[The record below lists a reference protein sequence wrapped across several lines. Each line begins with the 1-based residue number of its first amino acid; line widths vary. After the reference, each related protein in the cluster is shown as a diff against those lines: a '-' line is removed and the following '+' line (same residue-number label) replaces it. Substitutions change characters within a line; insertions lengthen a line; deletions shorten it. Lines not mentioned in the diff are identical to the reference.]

1 MLAIDGKIALV
12 TGATRGIGKAIALQL
27 ASQGAIVVGTAT
39 SEAGAQAI
47 TAALGEVGNAG
58 TGMVLNVSDADS
70 VADMLKAIVDAYG
83 APSILVNNAGI
94 TRDNLLMR
102 MKNDEWDDVVNTNM
116 SSIFRMAKGCLRG
129 MTKARWGRVINI
141 SSVVGSMGNMG
152 QANYA
157 AAKAGVEGFSR
168 AMAREVASRNITVN
182 SIAPGFIATDMTAAL
197 GEEQKDVL
205 RKQIPLQR
213 LGTPEDIATLVGF
226 LASDA
231 GAYITGETIHV
242 NGGMYMSQ
250 TFGLAFSLIQS
261 DLMLFSISCVCI
273 WLAFWPDLQITA
285 SLYTEQKTEQSSGI
299 LHPLFSNTFVS
310 VV

>member
-27 ASQGAIVVGTAT
+27 ASQGVIVIGTAT
-39 SEAGAQAI
+39 SESGAQAI
-47 TAALGEVGNAG
+47 TAALTEVGNTG
-58 TGMVLNVSDADS
+58 TGMVLNVSDSDS
-70 VADMLKAIVDAYG
+70 VADTLKAIVEAYG
-83 APSILVNNAGI
+83 APAILVNNAGI

-116 SSIFRMAKGCLRG
+116 SSIFRMSKGCLRG

-141 SSVVGSMGNMG
+141 SSVVGSMGNIG

-168 AMAREVASRNITVN
+168 AMAREVASRNVTVN
-182 SIAPGFIATDMTAAL
+182 CIAPGFTATDMTAAL
-197 GEEQKDVL
+197 GDEQKDTL

-213 LGTPEDIATLVGF
+213 LGTPEDIAQLVGF

-242 NGGMYMSQ
+242 NGGMYMS
-250 TFGLAFSLIQS
+250 
-261 DLMLFSISCVCI
+261 
-273 WLAFWPDLQITA
+273 
-285 SLYTEQKTEQSSGI
+285 
-299 LHPLFSNTFVS
+299 
-310 VV
+310 

>member
-1 MLAIDGKIALV
+1 MLAIDGKITLV
-12 TGATRGIGKAIALQL
+12 TGATRGIGKAILLQL
-27 ASQGAIVVGTAT
+27 ASQGAIVIGTAT
-39 SEAGAQAI
+39 SESGAQAI
-47 TAALGEVGNAG
+47 RAALTEVGNVG
-58 TGMVLNVSDADS
+58 TGMVLDVSDADS
-70 VADMLKAIVDAYG
+70 VANTLKIIVEAYG
-83 APSILVNNAGI
+83 APAILVNNAGI

-116 SSIFRMAKGCLRG
+116 SSIFRMSKGCLRG

-182 SIAPGFIATDMTAAL
+182 CIAPGFIATDMTDAL
-197 GEEQKDVL
+197 GDEQKDTL
-205 RKQIPLQR
+205 RTQIPLQR
-213 LGTPEDIATLVGF
+213 LGTPEDIAQLVGF

-242 NGGMYMSQ
+242 NGGMYMS
-250 TFGLAFSLIQS
+250 
-261 DLMLFSISCVCI
+261 
-273 WLAFWPDLQITA
+273 
-285 SLYTEQKTEQSSGI
+285 
-299 LHPLFSNTFVS
+299 
-310 VV
+310 

>member
-116 SSIFRMAKGCLRG
+116 SSIFRMAKGFLRG
-129 MTKARWGRVINI
+129 ITKARWGRVINI

-242 NGGMYMSQ
+242 NGGMYMS
-250 TFGLAFSLIQS
+250 
-261 DLMLFSISCVCI
+261 
-273 WLAFWPDLQITA
+273 
-285 SLYTEQKTEQSSGI
+285 
-299 LHPLFSNTFVS
+299 
-310 VV
+310 

>member
-1 MLAIDGKIALV
+1 MLAIDGKVALV

-39 SEAGAQAI
+39 SDSGAQAI
-47 TAALGEVGNAG
+47 TQALKDAGNAG
-58 TGMVLNVSDADS
+58 TGMVLNVSDSES
-70 VADMLKAIVDAYG
+70 VDATLKAIAEAFG
-83 APSILVNNAGI
+83 APTILVNNAGI

-116 SSIFRMAKGCLRG
+116 SSIFRMSKGCLRG

-168 AMAREVASRNITVN
+168 AMAREVASRNVTVN
-182 SIAPGFIATDMTAAL
+182 SIAPGFIATDMTEAL
-197 GEEQKDVL
+197 GTEQKDAL

-213 LGTPEDIATLVGF
+213 LGAPEDIANIVGF

-242 NGGMYMSQ
+242 NGGMYMS
-250 TFGLAFSLIQS
+250 
-261 DLMLFSISCVCI
+261 
-273 WLAFWPDLQITA
+273 
-285 SLYTEQKTEQSSGI
+285 
-299 LHPLFSNTFVS
+299 
-310 VV
+310 

>member
-1 MLAIDGKIALV
+1 MLAIDGKVALV

-27 ASQGAIVVGTAT
+27 ASQGAIVIGTAT
-39 SEAGAQAI
+39 SDSGAQAI
-47 TAALGEVGNAG
+47 TQALKDAGNAG
-58 TGMVLNVSDADS
+58 TGMVLNVSDSES
-70 VADMLKAIVDAYG
+70 VDTTLKAIVEAFG
-83 APSILVNNAGI
+83 APTILVNNAGI

-116 SSIFRMAKGCLRG
+116 SSIFRMSKGCLRG

-168 AMAREVASRNITVN
+168 AMAREVASRNVTVN
-182 SIAPGFIATDMTAAL
+182 SIAPGFIATDMTEAL
-197 GEEQKDVL
+197 GDEQKDVL

-213 LGTPEDIATLVGF
+213 LGAPEDIANIVGF
-226 LASDA
+226 LASEA

-242 NGGMYMSQ
+242 NGGMYMS
-250 TFGLAFSLIQS
+250 
-261 DLMLFSISCVCI
+261 
-273 WLAFWPDLQITA
+273 
-285 SLYTEQKTEQSSGI
+285 
-299 LHPLFSNTFVS
+299 
-310 VV
+310 

>member
-27 ASQGAIVVGTAT
+27 ASQGAIVIGTAT
-39 SEAGAQAI
+39 SESGAQAI
-47 TAALGEVGNAG
+47 TAALTEVGNAG
-58 TGMVLNVSDADS
+58 TGMILNVSDSDS
-70 VADMLKAIVDAYG
+70 VADTLKTIVEAYG
-83 APSILVNNAGI
+83 APAILVNNAGI

-102 MKNDEWDDVVNTNM
+102 MKSDEWDDVVNTNM
-116 SSIFRMAKGCLRG
+116 SSIFRMSKGCLRG

-182 SIAPGFIATDMTAAL
+182 SIAPGFIATDMTDAL
-197 GEEQKDVL
+197 GDEQKDTL

-213 LGTPEDIATLVGF
+213 LGAPEDIAQLVGF

-242 NGGMYMSQ
+242 NGGMYMS
-250 TFGLAFSLIQS
+250 
-261 DLMLFSISCVCI
+261 
-273 WLAFWPDLQITA
+273 
-285 SLYTEQKTEQSSGI
+285 
-299 LHPLFSNTFVS
+299 
-310 VV
+310 